1 MLRNL
6 FFNNILIRC
15 LKRDLIDF
23 EVENVHKRLLNACSK
38 FTIRGKHRNPV
49 CGDIKTI
56 FLKRYLIDFEI
67 KKKLLGESFE
77 SQCLAILKLEFKTEF
92 ARF

>member
-67 KKKLLGESFE
+67 KKNY
-77 SQCLAILKLEFKTEF
+77 
-92 ARF
+92 